1 MDRSINKCSRL
12 MGQHFRNG
20 RWAKWRDPGGISNNR
35 NSVASQGSLKKKKNL
50 IQRSVEKY
58 ITVMVRFFSENYM
71 NKKCQVLY
79 FVYTHVRTQ
88 ITNEMRTW

>member
-1 MDRSINKCSRL
+1 MEDEP
-12 MGQHFRNG
+12 NG
-20 RWAKWRDPGGISNNR
+20 GTLVGFQTTETALLLK
-35 NSVASQGSLKKKKNL
+35 ALLKKKKNL

-88 ITNEMRTW
+88 ITNEMRT

>member
-1 MDRSINKCSRL
+1 MEDEPN
-12 MGQHFRNG
+12 
-20 RWAKWRDPGGISNNR
+20 GGIL
-35 NSVASQGSLKKKKNL
+35 VGFQTTETALLLKALLKKKKNL

-88 ITNEMRTW
+88 ITNEMRT

>member
-1 MDRSINKCSRL
+1 MEDEP
-12 MGQHFRNG
+12 NG
-20 RWAKWRDPGGISNNR
+20 GTLVGFQTTETALLLRA
-35 NSVASQGSLKKKKNL
+35 VFEKKKNL

-79 FVYTHVRTQ
+79 FVYTHVCTQ
-88 ITNEMRTW
+88 ITNEMRA